1 VQFRSQVHAA
11 RRSQLEKPL
20 AFISYDSR
28 DRNVAQK
35 IAIGLQRL
43 MCPVWY
49 DEFSLRVGDNLRDSI
64 EKGLKECKKCILILS
79 PNFLSNRGWT
89 KREFDSVFTR
99 EVLEERHVVLPVWH
113 GVGMQDVY
121 DYSPSLLNVKALDW
135 AQLDEEEACRRL
147 CQAIEPPR

>member
-1 VQFRSQVHAA
+1 
-11 RRSQLEKPL
+11 
-20 AFISYDSR
+20 
-28 DRNVAQK
+28 
-35 IAIGLQRL
+35 